1 MPDVTEP
8 RLQGRSRTE
17 TEQQRRVLQVAKLV
31 AATVGNNFFSSL
43 IEHLAKALGGDC
55 VYVAEIVEERLP
67 RLRTIAV
74 YRDGG
79 PADDFEQD
87 LPGSGASHVLTD
99 GLFAWSKDVR
109 VLFPADP
116 VLEELAAEGYVGIR
130 LADSAGQVI
139 GLIGLIGKNP
149 LQHLTVAKS
158 VMEAFAAR
166 AAAELER
173 KRTEDGLRES
183 EERYRAFISRS
194 SDAMWRIELARP
206 VPLDAPEEE
215 QIERIYRDGYLA
227 ECNEAMARLAGARN
241 TEELIGSQFSA
252 LFPKSDSRV
261 REELLD
267 AVRSRY
273 SSATILTTPLG
284 PDGRTL
290 YRLRTQCGIVEN
302 NELRRIWGATRDV
315 TELKMAELAVESSER
330 RFREV
335 LENIQLPALMLSDSG
350 DITFCNDALLRI
362 ANPTGGLL
370 GRKWLEFVQE
380 PRERDLWHS
389 MNSNKF
395 AGTESQY
402 HFEGA
407 LRFGDAATRLLV

>member
-1 MPDVTEP
+1 MPNVTEP
-8 RLQGRSRTE
+8 RPQSRSRTE
-17 TEQQRRVLQVAKLV
+17 TEQQRRVLHVAKLV
-31 AATVGNNFFSSL
+31 SATVGNNFFSSL

-55 VYVAEIVEERLP
+55 VYVAETVGGRLP

-74 YRDGG
+74 YRNGG
-79 PADDFEQD
+79 PAPNFEQD
-87 LPGSGASHVLTD
+87 LPGSGAGQVLTD
-99 GLFAWSKDVR
+99 GPFAWTKGVR
-109 VLFPADP
+109 ELFPADP
-116 VLEELAAEGYVGIR
+116 LLEELAAEGYVG
-130 LADSAGQVI
+130 LSLTDSAGQVI
-139 GLIGLIGKNP
+139 GLIALIGKKP
-149 LQHLTVAKS
+149 LQHLAVTKS

-173 KRTEDGLRES
+173 KRSEDGLRES

-252 LFPKSDSRV
+252 LFPESDSRI
-261 REELLD
+261 REELL
-267 AVRSRY
+267 AAARSKY

-284 PDGRTL
+284 ADGRTL

-315 TELKMAELAVESSER
+315 TELKMAELAVEASER

-335 LENIQLPALMLSDSG
+335 LENIQLPAVMLRDTG
-350 DITFCNDALLRI
+350 EITFCNDALLRI

-370 GRKWLEFVQE
+370 GRNWLELILG
-380 PRERDLWHS
+380 P
-389 MNSNKF
+389 
-395 AGTESQY
+395 G
-402 HFEGA
+402 
-407 LRFGDAATRLLV
+407 